1 MKTIEV
7 LIVTRS
13 VVLQQGLGALLESL
27 PQISRVKATRD
38 LQSAFTLIEEH
49 QPRIVLLDESLAAKD
64 VKDALDTIHSLSPE
78 TSRVL
83 LTDDVRKME
92 LLITH
97 AEAVCIK
104 GISPDA
110 LTSTVTNLLTDV
122 KHRPE
127 GSSEDQA

>member
-27 PQISRVKATRD
+27 PQISRVEVTKD

-49 QPRIVLLDESLAAKD
+49 QPKIVLLDESLITKD
-64 VKDALDTIHSLSPE
+64 IKDALGTIRSLSPE
-78 TSRVL
+78 TKRVL
-83 LTDDVRKME
+83 LADDVQKME

-97 AEAVCIK
+97 AEAICIK
-104 GISPDA
+104 GISPDTLA
-110 LTSTVTNLLTDV
+110 STVTNLLDS
-122 KHRPE
+122 K
-127 GSSEDQA
+127 GD